1 MPRFRS
7 VLFAPGNR
15 ADLIEK
21 LPRSNPDAVVIDL
34 EDAIPNNDNAK
45 TEAREI
51 ARTSLEK
58 LLVSNPK
65 CAVFL
70 RVNAVSSQWFQADMQ
85 TTLVPGLTGI
95 VIPKLERP
103 EQLEIVDEVLE
114 GKNLQVIVGIETARG
129 VERVR
134 ELLHPP
140 VTAVYFGAEDFI
152 ADMSGVRTSESLEVF
167 YARSQVVLAARVRGV
182 QALDIIEA
190 KFRDLEAF
198 RASANTGR
206 SLGFTGKMCIH
217 PDQVAIANEVFS
229 PSASDLERA
238 EKLLDAYEKAAF
250 YGAGVIEFEGQ
261 MVDEPMLARARM
273 MLEVDEEVVR

>member
-7 VLFAPGNR
+7 LLFAPGNR
-15 ADLIEK
+15 SDLIEK
-21 LPRSNPDAVVIDL
+21 LPRLSPDAVVIDL

-51 ARTSLEK
+51 ARVSIEK
-58 LLVSNPK
+58 LLASNPK

-70 RVNAVSSQWFQADMQ
+70 RVNAVSSQWFQADMEL
-85 TTLVPGLTGI
+85 TTGLSGI
-95 VIPKLERP
+95 VVPKLERA
-103 EQLEIVDEVLE
+103 EQLDAVDEALE
-114 GKNLQVIVGIETARG
+114 GRDLQLIVGIETARG

-140 VTAVYFGAEDFI
+140 VSAVYFGAEDFV
-152 ADMSGVRTSESLEVF
+152 ADMNGVRTTESLEVL

-198 RASANTGR
+198 RASAAIGR

-217 PDQVAIANEVFS
+217 PDQVVIANQVFS
-229 PSASDLERA
+229 PSAADLERA
-238 EKLLDAYEKAAF
+238 EKLLDAAEKAAF
-250 YGAGVIEFEGQ
+250 YGSGVIEFEGQ

-273 MLEVDEEVVR
+273 MLEADKEVMQ

>member
-1 MPRFRS
+1 MPRYRS
-7 VLFAPGNR
+7 LLFAPGNR

-21 LPRSNPDAVVIDL
+21 LPRSNADAVVIDL

-45 TEAREI
+45 TDAREI
-51 ARTSLEK
+51 ARESIEK
-58 LLVSNPK
+58 LLSLNPK

-70 RVNAVSSQWFQADMQ
+70 RVNAVSSQWFQIDMEI
-85 TTLVPGLTGI
+85 TTGLTGV

-103 EQLEIVDEVLE
+103 EQLEIVDEAIK

-152 ADMSGVRTSESLEVF
+152 ADMNGVRTTESLEVL

-198 RASANTGR
+198 RVSANTGR

-217 PDQVAIANEVFS
+217 PDQVAIANQVFS
-229 PSASDLERA
+229 PSKTDLERA

-250 YGAGVIEFEGQ
+250 YGSGVIEFEGQ

-273 MLEVDEEVVR
+273 MLEADEEAMK

>member
-1 MPRFRS
+1 MRRFRS
-7 VLFAPGNR
+7 LLFAPGNR
-15 ADLIEK
+15 SDLIEK
-21 LPRSNPDAVVIDL
+21 LPRSQPDAVVIDL
-34 EDAIPNNDNAK
+34 EDAIPSHDAAK
-45 TEAREI
+45 SQARDI
-51 ARTSLEK
+51 ARVSIEK
-58 LLVSNPK
+58 LLASIPK

-70 RVNAVSSQWFQADMQ
+70 RVNAVSSGWFQADMEF
-85 TTLVPGLTGI
+85 TTGLTGI
-95 VIPKLERP
+95 VVPKLERA
-103 EQLEIVDEVLE
+103 EQLDAMDEALE
-114 GKNLQVIVGIETARG
+114 GKDLQLIVGIETARG

-152 ADMSGVRTSESLEVF
+152 ADMNGVRTSESLEVL

-198 RASANTGR
+198 RASAFTGR

-217 PDQVAIANEVFS
+217 PDQVAIANQVFS
-229 PSASDLERA
+229 PSTSELERA
-238 EKLLDAYEKAAF
+238 ARLLDAYEKASF

-261 MVDEPMLARARM
+261 MVDEPMLTRARM
-273 MLEVDEEVVR
+273 MLEADEEVMK

>member
-1 MPRFRS
+1 MPRYRS

-15 ADLIEK
+15 SDLIEK

-34 EDAIPNNDNAK
+34 EDAIPANDIAK
-45 TEAREI
+45 TEAREV
-51 ARTSLEK
+51 ARVSIEK
-58 LLVSNPK
+58 LLASNPK

-70 RVNAVSSQWFQADMQ
+70 RVNAVSSQWFQADMEF
-85 TTLVPGLTGI
+85 TTGLTGI
-95 VIPKLERP
+95 VVPKLERA
-103 EQLEIVDEVLE
+103 EQLDAVDEALE
-114 GKNLQVIVGIETARG
+114 GKDLQLIVGIETARG

-140 VTAVYFGAEDFI
+140 VTTVYFGAEDFI
-152 ADMSGVRTSESLEVF
+152 ADMNGVRTSESLEVL

-190 KFRDLEAF
+190 KFRNLEAF

-250 YGAGVIEFEGQ
+250 YGSGVIEFEGQ

-273 MLEVDEEVVR
+273 MLEADEEAIQ

>member
-1 MPRFRS
+1 M
-7 VLFAPGNR
+7 
-15 ADLIEK
+15 IEK
-21 LPRSNPDAVVIDL
+21 LPRSKPDVVVIDL
-34 EDAIPNNDNAK
+34 EDAIPNNDRAK
-45 TEAREI
+45 TEAREV
-51 ARTSLEK
+51 ARASLEK
-58 LLVSNPK
+58 LLASNPK

-70 RVNAVSSQWFQADMQ
+70 RVNAVSSQWFHGDMEL
-85 TTLVPGLTGI
+85 TLGLTGV

-103 EQLEIVDEVLE
+103 EQLDALDEALE
-114 GKNLQVIVGIETARG
+114 GKNLQVIAGIETARG

-140 VTAVYFGAEDFI
+140 VSAAYFVAEDFI
-152 ADMSGVRTSESLEVF
+152 ADMNGVRTSESFEVL

-190 KFRDLEAF
+190 KFRDLKAF
-198 RASANTGR
+198 RASADTGR
-206 SLGFTGKMCIH
+206 SLGYTGKMCIH

-229 PSASDLERA
+229 PSAGDLERA

-273 MLEVDEEVVR
+273 MLEADEGVTK

>member
-1 MPRFRS
+1 MPRYRS
-7 VLFAPGNR
+7 LLFAPGNR

-45 TEAREI
+45 IDAREI
-51 ARTSLEK
+51 ARESIEK
-58 LLVSNPK
+58 LLSLNPK
-65 CAVFL
+65 CAVLL
-70 RVNAVSSQWFQADMQ
+70 RVNAVSSQWFQADMEI
-85 TTLVPGLTGI
+85 TAGLTGI
-95 VIPKLERP
+95 VVPKLERP
-103 EQLEIVDEVLE
+103 EQLEIVDEAIK

-152 ADMSGVRTSESLEVF
+152 ADMNGVRTTESLEVL

-198 RASANTGR
+198 RVSANTGR

-229 PSASDLERA
+229 PSATDLERA

-250 YGAGVIEFEGQ
+250 YGSGVIEFEGQ

-273 MLEVDEEVVR
+273 MLEADEEAMK

>member
-7 VLFAPGNR
+7 LLFAPGNR

-34 EDAIPNNDNAK
+34 EDAIPNNDAAK
-45 TEAREI
+45 TEARAI
-51 ARTSLEK
+51 AKTALEK
-58 LLVSNPK
+58 LLASNPR

-70 RVNAVSSQWFQADMQ
+70 RVNAVSSQWFQADMEL
-85 TTLVPGLTGI
+85 TAGLTGV

-103 EQLEIVDEVLE
+103 EQLDAVDEALE
-114 GKNLQVIVGIETARG
+114 GKELQLIVGIETARG

-140 VTAVYFGAEDFI
+140 VSAVYFGAEDFI
-152 ADMSGVRTSESLEVF
+152 ADMNGVRTAESLEVL

-229 PSASDLERA
+229 PSAADLERA

-273 MLEVDEEVVR
+273 MLEADEELTS